1 MFRALFIT
9 MRPAQWIKN
18 VLVAAAPL
26 AAGATSAGAVRGT
39 VVAFV
44 TFCLAASAVY
54 CLNDIVDES
63 ADRLHPTK
71 RLRPIAAG
79 TLSSRTAAVAAIVL
93 ILVAEGLALVSRTH
107 LLWLII
113 LVYAAASAAY
123 SLGLK
128 HAAVIELAIVSSGFL
143 LRAVAGGSAAGLPI
157 SNWFLIVAAFGSLLL
172 VAGKRLSELLAQRDN
187 STSARR
193 ILSAYTPSFLRMVI
207 TVAAAVTCTAYC
219 LWAFTIGDPHPS
231 NWAAVS
237 VAPFVIALLRY
248 TMDAD
253 AGRVEEPEI
262 VVRRDRV
269 LQALGLIWLATF
281 SIGAFGG

>member
-1 MFRALFIT
+1 VLRALIVT

-18 VLVAAAPL
+18 ILVAAAPL
-26 AAGATSAGAVRGT
+26 AAGDTSSASVRGT

-44 TFCLAASAVY
+44 TFCLASSAVY
-54 CLNDIVDES
+54 CLNDLVDVD
-63 ADRLHPTK
+63 ADRRHPTK
-71 RLRPIAAG
+71 RRRPIAAG
-79 TLSSRTAAVAAIVL
+79 TLNRKPAAAAAVVL
-93 ILVAEGLALVSRTH
+93 FVIAEALAVTARTH

-113 LVYAAASAAY
+113 LVYAGASTAY

-157 SNWFLIVAAFGSLLL
+157 SQWFLIVASFGSLLL
-172 VAGKRLSELLAQRDN
+172 VAGKRLSELLTECAEP
-187 STSARR
+187 TPARR

-219 LWAFTIGDPHPS
+219 LWAFEIGGPDPS

-248 TMDAD
+248 AMDAD
-253 AGRVEEPEI
+253 AGRVEEPEV

-269 LQALGLIWLATF
+269 LQALGLIWLITF
-281 SIGAFGG
+281 SIGAFSG